1 MKRMHPALDLIDS
14 ILWMPASLCRHELCF
29 FFFCS
34 SYSSSHTRHVSVGFS
49 LPTRALLLCC
59 ECRHH
64 FADTSTVPG
73 VVASL
78 CHHERWY
85 QHHTHHT
92 HHNVVTHERAGRF
105 NGWVDVKIGRQH
117 DRRRRRRRRTEE
129 EEQQQDRNERDETNE
144 RYHAKGT
151 GGRGWDTRKSSF
163 RFEYL
168 LFILLLSLL
177 YFLF

>member
-1 MKRMHPALDLIDS
+1 MLLMVLLMMMI
-14 ILWMPASLCRHELCF
+14 
-29 FFFCS
+29 
-34 SYSSSHTRHVSVGFS
+34 FS
-49 LPTRALLLCC
+49 LEIADLSDRYIYYRCWWFSLFCLNDKINKSLLPRWKKTGKRGLRDKRSIAKPKLV
-59 ECRHH
+59 EN
-64 FADTSTVPG
+64 FAQNNDFS
-73 VVASL
+73 
-78 CHHERWY
+78 
-85 QHHTHHT
+85 
-92 HHNVVTHERAGRF
+92 NVVTHERAGRF